1 MRKWNVLK
9 TLVGKELQH
18 NRGYFLVALVLLIYG
33 PVLKSLYY
41 FGQGEAPA
49 HKWGIQLAYMI
60 HFNQSTMG
68 LPPAL
73 DNTMYILAIMGSLLL
88 GAILLGEEH
97 KGSLGYL
104 VTTPVS
110 RRSILLSKFLV
121 GSLTLLLAMGI
132 NMAFILTFS
141 GALGIDAYSFL
152 IPRWGLLMSLGLLSM
167 FTLALFT
174 STFTSAVLPAAS
186 LSFLLM
192 YLPRTLVVM
201 AEQIAARYFQAP
213 ESFSIKAQY
222 FTRYLTITDYLNGEH
237 WNIIEHVTH
246 DPGWRMYGVSGTSGP
261 APQLGSEIY
270 PLLVAILFLLGLAII
285 VFDRI
290 SLEEQGSF
298 FAGPGTR
305 RLFIG
310 LGGLLIS
317 YIVVFPWCN
326 TLLIFLSWTIAI
338 IIALYGL
345 GEYLPQFLR
354 SARIKVRK
362 DG

>member
-1 MRKWNVLK
+1 MRKLNVFK

-18 NRGYFLVALVLLIYG
+18 NRGYYLVALVLLIYG
-33 PVLKSLYY
+33 PVIKSLYY
-41 FGQGEAPA
+41 YGQGEAPVL
-49 HKWGIQLAYMI
+49 KWGVQLAYMI
-60 HFNQSTMG
+60 HFNQSSMG

-132 NMAFILTFS
+132 NMAFLFTFS

-152 IPRWGLLMSLGLLSM
+152 IPRWGLLMSLGLLSI
-167 FTLALFT
+167 FTLSLFT

-192 YLPRTLVVM
+192 YLPRTLVLM
-201 AEQIAARYFQAP
+201 AEQIAARYFQAS

-222 FTRYLTITDYLNGEH
+222 IAGYLTITDYLNGEH
-237 WNIIEHVTH
+237 WNIIEQVTH
-246 DPGWRMYGVSGTSGP
+246 DPGWRMYGVMGTNGP
-261 APQLGSEIY
+261 APQLEWETI
-270 PLLVAILFLLGLAII
+270 PLILAILFLLGFAII
-285 VFDRI
+285 VFNRI
-290 SLEEQGSF
+290 SLEEQGSL

-305 RLFIG
+305 RFFIG
-310 LGGLLIS
+310 LGGLLFA
-317 YIVVFPWCN
+317 YIVAFPLCS
-326 TLLIFLSWTIAI
+326 TLLLFLSWTIGSI
-338 IIALYGL
+338 ITFYGL
-345 GEYLPQFLR
+345 GEYLPQRLR
-354 SARIKVRK
+354 EARARK
-362 DG
+362 